1 MRKNGVRQKIGKYE
15 VLGLLGEGG
24 MAAVYKARDTSLD
37 RDVALKVIHQFL
49 QEGERERRRFLN
61 EAKAAAG
68 LTHPNIVTVF
78 ELGEDGKVP
87 YIAMEYLP
95 GEDLTHFIHGS
106 GQLTLLQKVE
116 VARQI
121 ALGLEH
127 AHSRSVI
134 HRDIKPSN
142 IRLSPSGIVKLM
154 DFGIA
159 KLASE
164 NLTKTGQAVG
174 TPSYMSPEQLMGQ
187 PIAPASDVFSFGVV
201 VYELL
206 SGRQPFEGRN
216 LQELIGQIVS
226 GEPPALQ
233 LEGALA
239 EQMAALVSRCLAK
252 QPSVRFQGFTEVAA
266 ELKRIQRLAG
276 DDASGSLKFEPPVER
291 VATGASSGS
300 SAGGSKPV
308 QSRQKTPLQDFTQSG
323 EIRTPAG
330 DNLIPALPAEAFQ
343 NRVPAASTT
352 QGAETRLSPLFI
364 LGLVLLAVILAGIF
378 LL

>member
-1 MRKNGVRQKIGKYE
+1 MRKKGVRQKIGKYE

-49 QEGERERRRFLN
+49 QEGERARRRFLN
-61 EAKAAAG
+61 EAKAAAA

-87 YIAMEYLP
+87 FIAMEYLP
-95 GEDLTHFIHGS
+95 GEDLTHYIQGA
-106 GQLTLLQKVE
+106 GQLNLLQKLE
-116 VARQI
+116 VARQV

-142 IRLSPSGIVKLM
+142 IRLSPSGIVKLL

-187 PIAPASDVFSFGVV
+187 PITPVSDVFSFGVV
-201 VYELL
+201 VYELV
-206 SGRQPFEGRN
+206 SGRQPFEGKN
-216 LQELIGQIVS
+216 LQELIGKIVS

-233 LEGALA
+233 LEGVLA
-239 EQMAALVSRCLAK
+239 EQLASLVSRCLAK
-252 QPSVRFQGFTEVAA
+252 QPNERPKGFTEVAA

-276 DDASGSLKFEPPVER
+276 DDASGSLKFDRPIER
-291 VATGASSGS
+291 VAAGASTGAG
-300 SAGGSKPV
+300 AAEANLAQP
-308 QSRQKTPLQDFTQSG
+308 RQKTPLQDFTQSG
-323 EIRTPAG
+323 ELRTPVG
-330 DNLIPALPAEAFQ
+330 DNLIPALPVGAFQ
-343 NRVPAASTT
+343 NRVSAASAPT
-352 QGAETRLSPLFI
+352 GAGNRLSPLFI